1 VTMGVNMV
9 GRWWSWTVTRVL
21 VVSAVGAA
29 TLDLQSEFTE
39 QRRGSGTNEKKYEI
53 SNASRANPTVTT
65 TGGTVWGAS
74 LPASA
79 GGVVVNQFL
88 GIPFATAPRYVCM

>member
-1 VTMGVNMV
+1 MTMGVNMV

-29 TLDLQSEFTE
+29 TLDLQSGTAE
-39 QRRGSGTNEKKYEI
+39 QRRGSGTNGKMD
-53 SNASRANPTVTT
+53 ASRSSLANPTVTT